1 MSAGYRLRRMSVA
14 VDSEPL
20 AVEPSAASVRPRW
33 WTQAL
38 LMGIVWWSYDAINNL
53 APLRAAPA
61 LAHGTAIL
69 RLETALHL
77 DAERGLNRWLAS
89 HLLIG
94 RWLGDYYNV
103 AHFAVTI
110 GVLLWVW
117 WRHPPRYRLLRNG
130 LLGINVIGF
139 FTYWAFP
146 VAPPRMLSGFTDVVA
161 VAHSFGSWSTGSL
174 ASEANE
180 YAAMPSL
187 HVAWALWC
195 LLAVWTVRKD
205 QGARM
210 VAVGYV
216 VLTCLVVMATANHY
230 LLDVVAGALTAGAAC
245 VGILLRPDRGGRQ
258 PVR

>member
-1 MSAGYRLRRMSVA
+1 MTMAADPEV
-14 VDSEPL
+14 L
-20 AVEPSAASVRPRW
+20 AVEPSAATARPRW
-33 WTQAL
+33 WTQVL
-38 LMGIVWWSYDAINNL
+38 LIGIVWWSYDAINNL
-53 APLRAAPA
+53 APLRGAAA
-61 LAHGTAIL
+61 LAHGSAIL
-69 RLETALHL
+69 RIETALHL
-77 DAERGLNRWLAS
+77 DAERGLNRWLSS
-89 HLLIG
+89 HLLVG

-117 WRHPPRYRLLRNG
+117 WCHPPRYRVLRNG

-139 FTYWAFP
+139 LTFWAFP

-174 ASEANE
+174 ASQANE

-195 LLAVWTVRKD
+195 SLAVWTVRKD
-205 QGARM
+205 QAARI
-210 VAVGYV
+210 VAVGYA

-230 LLDVVAGALTAGAAC
+230 LLDVVAGALTASASCA
-245 VGILLRPDRGGRQ
+245 GILLGLTRPGERSSR
-258 PVR
+258 PAI